1 MVRVFL
7 PEMELVIEYFGSE
20 KLKEVALTEVILSS

>member
-7 PEMELVIEYFGSE
+7 PVMGLVIEYLWSE
-20 KLKEVALTEVILSS
+20 KRKEVALTEVILSS